1 MNKRENMTIER
12 FKRYHCAGDI
22 VRHFKYETLS
32 DEDKFNKKYL
42 YEIVGYAKHT
52 ETGEELVIYKALY
65 ETLPTQAKA
74 CARPIEMFMSKVDTE
89 KYPDIKQPYR
99 FMLCDK
105 NGELL

>member
-1 MNKRENMTIER
+1 MSIRAKIINESL
-12 FKRYHCAGDI
+12 KRYHQGDI

-32 DEDKFNKKYL
+32 DEDKANKKYL
-42 YEIVGYAKHT
+42 YEIIGYGKHA
-52 ETGEELVIYKALY
+52 ETCEELVIYKALY
-65 ETLPTQAKA
+65 LTTDTEAKFWV
-74 CARPIEMFMSKVDTE
+74 RSIDMFMDKVDTF